1 MNIIFKITIILSFL
15 VVVTTITSCSTGNP
29 EPEYQS
35 GKLKLE
41 FAHYLNGQELIFDS
55 LMYTNEAGNNYLVN
69 EIQYFISDVTL
80 HKNDGSKILL
90 DGWEDIHY
98 VDTDISES
106 STYSLA
112 DDIDIGDYKKI
123 SFTFGINEE
132 KNNTLMFVNPPKSFM
147 FWPELLGGGYHY
159 LKLNGKWI
167 NELQQ
172 VSPFN
177 FHLGIGQIY
186 QSYPDSI
193 IGFIQNYFN
202 IELPD
207 YNIIINNNETT
218 TLQII
223 MNVENWFRTPNTY
236 DHNQWG
242 GDIMQNQDAM
252 QLGVQNGHDVF
263 SYNIKLVE

>member
-1 MNIIFKITIILSFL
+1 MNTFFKYTIIASLLMTIF
-15 VVVTTITSCSTGNP
+15 TITSCCTSNP
-29 EPEYQS
+29 EPEIQS

-41 FAHYLNGQELIFDS
+41 FTHQIDGQEIIFDS
-55 LMYTNEAGNNYLVN
+55 MMYTNEAGNIYLVS

-80 HKNDGSKILL
+80 HKNDGSTILL

-98 VDTDISES
+98 VDTDIAES
-106 STYSLA
+106 GVYALA
-112 DDIDIGDYKKI
+112 DEIDLGEYNRL

-132 KNNTLMFVNPPKSFM
+132 KNNTLMFVNPPESFM

-167 NELQQ
+167 NELEQ
-172 VSPFN
+172 VSPYN

-186 QSYPDSI
+186 HSYPDSI
-193 IGFIQNYFN
+193 TGYIQNYFN
-202 IELPD
+202 IEMPESVIVISD
-207 YNIIINNNETT
+207 KETT
-218 TLQII
+218 TLEII
-223 MNVENWFRTPNTY
+223 MNVENWFKSPNIY

-252 QLGVQNGHDVF
+252 QLGVENGWDVF
-263 SYNIKLVE
+263 SYKTK